1 MFEERELI
9 SFLSRE
15 SSFIKKIKSVLVP
28 NGKPEGKLEEM
39 GVIKVTVN
47 IGERRWQLGRLQRA
61 SDTRNIAGSISWGA
75 LWGMIAFIS
84 AFGSGGATECHC
96 CNEGC

>member
-1 MFEERELI
+1 M
-9 SFLSRE
+9 
-15 SSFIKKIKSVLVP
+15 P

-47 IGERRWQLGRLQRA
+47 IGKGRWQLGRLQRA
-61 SDTRNIAGSISWGA
+61 SDTRKIAGSISWGA

-84 AFGSGGATECHC
+84 AFCQWWGNRMSLL
-96 CNEGC
+96 